1 MNPKMSPVMNGKLM
15 YFDEVAWD
23 KSDDELSTWKTTL
36 LTSDSMKRIT
46 TLIKT
51 HRQGIADH
59 LFTPQKGSFNMI
71 IRLRFIDGASAIIRF
86 PIPGYSI
93 FPDEKLH
100 HEVSVMHFL
109 ERHTG
114 VRIPHIFHHGS
125 SAESPLG
132 LGPFIIMQYIDH
144 NADLVDALNTSGIPD
159 EERPVL
165 DPNIDDDRLRSVYN
179 QMAGL
184 LLQVAKHSFPRIGC
198 ISNSAEDKSDDEWV
212 VEHRPLSINMNELV
226 QVGGVRAEDLPGT
239 TETFASGAE
248 YLLALAEL
256 HMTHLSSQRNDA
268 IDDAE
273 DCRTKYIARC
283 LFRKLAREG
292 RLCWTR
298 EEGVFKL
305 FCDDLRPAN
314 VLANSDFGYKIS
326 GAIDW
331 EFTYAAPLEFVYSP
345 PCWLLL
351 ERPEYWEDGLDD
363 WERVYEIQ
371 LEVFLQELRMREDV
385 DIWRGVIGEENR
397 LSGHMRE
404 SWDNGGFWVSY
415 AARRSWAFDVIYWAK
430 IDRRFFGEGSLEDR
444 IGLLTV
450 EERDGMEG
458 FVRKKLAEK
467 EEGGLGS

>member
-1 MNPKMSPVMNGKLM
+1 MSPIMKGKLM

-23 KSDDELSTWKTTL
+23 KSDEELSTWQTTL
-36 LTSDSMKRIT
+36 LTSGSMKRIT
-46 TLIKT
+46 MLIKT
-51 HRQGIADH
+51 HRKGIADQ
-59 LFTPQKGSFNMI
+59 LFTPQKGSFNVV

-93 FPDEKLH
+93 FPDEKLQ
-100 HEVSVMHFL
+100 HEVSVMRFL
-109 ERHTG
+109 ERNTEI
-114 VRIPHIFHHGS
+114 RIPHIFHHGS
-125 SAESPLG
+125 RAESPLG
-132 LGPFIIMQYIDH
+132 LGPFIIMEYIDH
-144 NADLVDALNTSGIPD
+144 NADLVDALNTPGIPD

-165 DPNIDDDRLRSVYN
+165 DPNIDEDRLRSVYN

-198 ISNSAEDKSDDEWV
+198 ISNSAEDKFEDEWV

-226 QVGGVRAEDLPGT
+226 QVGGVRTENLPGM

-248 YLLALAEL
+248 YLLTLAEL

-268 IDDAE
+268 IDNAE

-298 EEGVFKL
+298 EE
-305 FCDDLRPAN
+305 
-314 VLANSDFGYKIS
+314 GYKIS

-363 WERVYEIQ
+363 WERVYEAR

-385 DIWRGVIGEENR
+385 DIRRGVIGEENR

-415 AARRSWAFDVIYWAK
+415 VARRSWAFDVIYWAR

-450 EERDGMEG
+450 EERNGMEE

-467 EEGGLGS
+467 EEGGLWS

>member
-1 MNPKMSPVMNGKLM
+1 MNPKIPPIMKGKLM

-23 KSDDELSTWKTTL
+23 KSDEELSTWKTTL

-51 HRQGIADH
+51 HRKGIADQ

-93 FPDEKLH
+93 FPEEKLH
-100 HEVSVMHFL
+100 HEVSVMRFL
-109 ERHTG
+109 ERNTET
-114 VRIPHIFHHGS
+114 RIPHIFHHGS
-125 SAESPLG
+125 RAESPLG
-132 LGPFIIMQYIDH
+132 LGPFIIMEYIDH
-144 NADLVDALNTSGIPD
+144 NADLVDALNTPGIPD

-165 DPNIDDDRLRSVYN
+165 DPDIDEDRLRSVYN

-198 ISNSAEDKSDDEWV
+198 ISNSAEDGFEDEWV

-226 QVGGVRAEDLPGT
+226 QVGGVRTEDLPGM

-248 YLLALAEL
+248 
-256 HMTHLSSQRNDA
+256 
-268 IDDAE
+268 
-273 DCRTKYIARC
+273 
-283 LFRKLAREG
+283 
-292 RLCWTR
+292 

-314 VLANSDFGYKIS
+314 VLANSEFGYKIS

-363 WERVYEIQ
+363 WERVYEAR

-385 DIWRGVIGEENR
+385 DIRRGVIGEENR
-397 LSGHMRE
+397 ISGHMRE
-404 SWDNGGFWVSY
+404 SWDNSGFWVSY
-415 AARRSWAFDVIYWAK
+415 VARRSWAFDVIYWAR

-444 IGLLTV
+444 IELLTV
-450 EERDGMEG
+450 EERDGMEE
-458 FVRKKLAEK
+458 FVRRKLAEK

>member
-1 MNPKMSPVMNGKLM
+1 MSKMLPIMKGKLM

-23 KSDDELSTWKTTL
+23 KSDEQLATWKRTL
-36 LTSDSMKRIT
+36 LKSSSMKKIT

-51 HRQGIADH
+51 HRQGVADR
-59 LFTPQKGSFNMI
+59 LFKPQKGSFNML

-86 PIPGYSI
+86 PIPGYSA

-100 HEVSVMHFL
+100 HEVSVMRFL
-109 ERHTG
+109 ERYTRI
-114 VRIPHIFHHGS
+114 RIPHVLHHGNTD
-125 SAESPLG
+125 ESPHS
-132 LGPFIIMQYIDH
+132 LGPFIIMEYIDH
-144 NADLVDALNTSGIPD
+144 NADLVDALNTPGIPD
-159 EERPVL
+159 EDRPVL
-165 DPNIDDDRLRSVYN
+165 DPNIDENRLRTVYN

-198 ISNSAEDKSDDEWV
+198 ISNAAEDELEDEWV
-212 VEHRPLSINMNELV
+212 VEHRPLSIDMNELA
-226 QVGGVRAEDLPGT
+226 QVGGVRAEGLPGIM
-239 TETFASGAE
+239 ETFASGAE
-248 YLLALAEL
+248 YLLTLAEL

-292 RLCWTR
+292 RLCWVEG
-298 EEGVFKL
+298 EEMFKL

-314 VLANSDFGYKIS
+314 VLANSDLGYKIS

-363 WERVYEIQ
+363 WERVYESR

-385 DIWRGVIGEENR
+385 DIRRGVIGEENR

-415 AARRSWAFDVIYWAK
+415 AARRSWAFDVIYWAR

-444 IGLLTV
+444 IGLLTD
-450 EERDGMEG
+450 EERDGMDE
-458 FVRKKLAEK
+458 FVRRKLAEK
-467 EEGGLGS
+467 EEGGLVG

>member
-1 MNPKMSPVMNGKLM
+1 M

-23 KSDDELSTWKTTL
+23 KSDEELSTWKTTL

-51 HRQGIADH
+51 HRKGIADQ

-86 PIPGYSI
+86 PISGYSI

-100 HEVSVMHFL
+100 HEVSVMRFL
-109 ERHTG
+109 ERNTET
-114 VRIPHIFHHGS
+114 RIPHIFHHGS
-125 SAESPLG
+125 RAESPLG
-132 LGPFIIMQYIDH
+132 LGPFIIMEYIDH
-144 NADLVDALNTSGIPD
+144 NADLVDALNTPGIPD

-165 DPNIDDDRLRSVYN
+165 DPDIDEDRLRSVYN

-198 ISNSAEDKSDDEWV
+198 ISNSAEDGFDDEWV

-226 QVGGVRAEDLPGT
+226 QVGGVRTEDLPGM

-248 YLLALAEL
+248 YLLTLAEL

-314 VLANSDFGYKIS
+314 VLANSGFGYKIS

-363 WERVYEIQ
+363 WERVYEAR
-371 LEVFLQELRMREDV
+371 LEVFLQELRVREDV
-385 DIWRGVIGEENR
+385 DIRCGVIEEENR
-397 LSGHMRE
+397 LSGRMRE
-404 SWDNGGFWVSY
+404 SWDNSGFWVSY
-415 AARRSWAFDVIYWAK
+415 VARRSWAFDVIYWAR

-444 IGLLTV
+444 IELLTV
-450 EERDGMEG
+450 EERDGMEE
-458 FVRKKLAEK
+458 FVRRKLAEK

>member
-1 MNPKMSPVMNGKLM
+1 MPIMKGKLM
-15 YFDEVAWD
+15 FFDEVAWD
-23 KSDDELSTWKTTL
+23 KSDAQLATWKTTL
-36 LTSDSMKRIT
+36 LNEESLKKIT

-51 HRQGIADH
+51 HRQSVSDH
-59 LFTPQKGSFNMI
+59 LFPPQKGSFNMV

-93 FPDEKLH
+93 FPDEKLR
-100 HEVSVMHFL
+100 HEVSVMRFL

-114 VRIPHIFHHGS
+114 IRIPHVLYHGS
-125 SAESPLG
+125 SDESPNH
-132 LGPFIIMQYIDH
+132 LGPFIIMEYIDH
-144 NADLVDALNTSGIPD
+144 NADLVDALNTPGIPD

-165 DPNIDDDRLRSVYN
+165 DPNIDEDRLRSVYN
-179 QMAGL
+179 QMGGL

-198 ISNSAEDKSDDEWV
+198 ISNAADDEFDDEWV

-226 QVGGVRAEDLPGT
+226 QVGGVSVGDLPGV
-239 TETFASGAE
+239 TETFGTARA

-256 HMTHLSSQRNDA
+256 HMTHLASQRNDA
-268 IDDAE
+268 IDDAQ
-273 DCRTKYIARC
+273 DCRMKYIARC

-292 RLCWTR
+292 RLCWAGEDCGFR
-298 EEGVFKL
+298 L

-314 VLANSDFGYKIS
+314 VLANSDFGYTVS

-331 EFTYAAPLEFVYSP
+331 EFAYAAPLEFVFSP

-351 ERPEYWEDGLDD
+351 ERPEYWEEGIDD
-363 WERVYEIQ
+363 WERVYESR

-385 DIWRGVIGEENR
+385 DIRRGVIGEENR

-415 AARRSWAFDVIYWAK
+415 AARRSWAFDIIYWAR
-430 IDRRFFGEGSLEDR
+430 IDQRFFGEGSLEDR
-444 IGLLTV
+444 IELLTV
-450 EERDGMEG
+450 EERNGMEA
-458 FVRKKLAEK
+458 FVQRKLSEK
-467 EEGGLGS
+467 EEGGLVS